1 MEVVMEVMV
10 MREVQGVE
18 GMVEVVA
25 DVMVEAE
32 VQMVAEVAVE
42 DEVEVMVE
50 EEGEVGSGP
59 CSRGSHSRSDH
70 ACRTAR
76 AARRGA
82 AAPPRPAASP
92 SAPSA

>member
-1 MEVVMEVMV
+1 MEVMR
-10 MREVQGVE
+10 MRGVQAVE
-18 GMVEVVA
+18 GMVEVESWWRC
-25 DVMVEAE
+25 MVEAE

-42 DEVEVMVE
+42 DEVEVLVE
-50 EEGEVGSGP
+50 EVGEVGSGP
-59 CSRGSHSRSDH
+59 CSRGSHSRSGH

-76 AARRGA
+76 AARGGA